1 MKTSVRKATADDYNA
16 LCDLFDE
23 VDALHRVNLPHRFQ
37 QPSAP
42 ARERDDYLRLITD
55 DDVALL
61 VGAVGGSTVGFVH
74 AMIREPP
81 GMPMFVRRRYAVIDN
96 LVVKSEFRKQGI
108 GRILVDEVQE
118 WAIAKGARSIELN
131 VYEFNE
137 TAISFYEGLGYRNLS
152 RKMSKELKKAKP
164 G

>member
-1 MKTSVRKATADDYNA
+1 MRVSVRKATADDYNA

-23 VDALHRVNLPHRFQ
+23 VDALHRDNLPHRFQ
-37 QPSAP
+37 QPSGP

-81 GMPMFVRRRYAVIDN
+81 GMPMFVRRRYAVIEN

>member
-1 MKTSVRKATADDYNA
+1 MRVGVRKATADDYNA

-23 VDALHRVNLPHRFQ
+23 VDALHRDNLPHRFQ
-37 QPSAP
+37 QPSGP

-81 GMPMFVRRRYAVIDN
+81 GMPMFVRRRYAVIEN

>member
-23 VDALHRVNLPHRFQ
+23 VDALHRDNLPHRFQ

-81 GMPMFVRRRYAVIDN
+81 GMPMFVRRRYAVIEN